1 MFVRT
6 SWIALLTGA
15 QLTFGLPSHTNGQAL
30 TRYVLQTDRVLTDE
44 ATASGLS
51 YVSHVAVSSSGTVF
65 ALDYRARTVEVLT
78 PQGKRVATAGGPGGG
93 PGEFRTVGSMGLTS
107 SGFWVSDPVL
117 RRVTRFSA
125 NGRVEQSITVQ
136 GREEEAARHAT
147 MNIVGLLPDG
157 SILQQTKPLS
167 GTMAGSWPLSG
178 KGPSM
183 LRTDTLGRVL
193 DTVAT
198 MDGVLGATVSASSR
212 NRPRTV
218 LSPIQPRTIVEYS
231 ADGSSHVIV
240 RQPQRADGGFMLDV
254 SLVTNGRVRYRRT
267 VRVPS
272 IRMNAATRNYY
283 LERSDSRPGSRE
295 RSAVET
301 LLAGFRELPVAQHAF
316 VARDGRVWIQRLL
329 PDSIRTWLI
338 LDSRGSP
345 TAQLT
350 APPHLQ
356 LFEADGTYAWGVQY
370 DEDGAPKVVRY
381 RQRRAPE

>member
-1 MFVRT
+1 MRT
-6 SWIALLTGA
+6 LFRGLLASIAIALGA
-15 QLTFGLPSHTNGQAL
+15 PSPTRGQAL
-30 TRYVLQTDRVLTDE
+30 ARHVLQTDRILTDE
-44 ATASGLS
+44 ATVSDLS
-51 YVSHVAVSSSGTVF
+51 YVSHLAVANTGTVF
-65 ALDYRARTVEVLT
+65 VLDYRGRSVVLLA
-78 PQGKRVATAGGPGGG
+78 PEGWRVGSVGGPGSG
-93 PGEFRTVGSMGLTS
+93 PGEFRAVGRLGLTS
-107 SGFWVSDPVL
+107 TGFWVSDPVL

-125 NGRVEQSITVQ
+125 NGRVEQTITVQ
-136 GREEEAARHAT
+136 GRVDEAAQHAG
-147 MNIVGLLPDG
+147 MSIVGFLPDG

-167 GTMAGSWPLSG
+167 GAMASFWPLNG
-178 KGPSM
+178 KGPMM
-183 LRTDTLGRVL
+183 LRTDTSGRVL

-198 MDGVLGATVSASSR
+198 MDGVLGATVSASSA

-272 IRMNAATRNYY
+272 IRMNAATRSYY
-283 LERSDSRPGSRE
+283 LERSDTRPGSRE

-301 LLAGFRELPVAQHAF
+301 LLGTFRELPGAQHAL

-329 PDSIRTWLI
+329 PDSARTWLI
-338 LDSRGSP
+338 LDSGGTP
-345 TAQLT
+345 AAQLT
-350 APPHLQ
+350 TPPRLQ

-381 RQRRAPE
+381 RQRVDAGR

>member
-1 MFVRT
+1 VHT

-15 QLTFGLPSHTNGQAL
+15 LLTFGLPSQTDAQAL

-44 ATASGLS
+44 ATASGLT
-51 YVSHVAVSSSGTVF
+51 YVSHVAVARSGTIFV
-65 ALDYRARTVEVLT
+65 LDHRARAVEVLT
-78 PQGKRVATAGGPGGG
+78 PQGKRVATAGGPGSG

-125 NGRVEQSITVQ
+125 NGRVEQTISVQ
-136 GREEEAARHAT
+136 GRVEEAPQHAG
-147 MNIVGLLPDG
+147 MNIVGVLPDG

-167 GTMAGSWPLSG
+167 GAMAGSWPLSG

-198 MDGVLGATVSASSR
+198 MDGILGTTVSASSGG
-212 NRPRTV
+212 RPRTV
-218 LSPIQPRTIVEYS
+218 LSPVQPRTIVEYS

-267 VRVPS
+267 VRIPS
-272 IRMNAATRNYY
+272 IRMNAGTRSYY
-283 LERSDSRPGSRE
+283 LERSDTRPSSRE

-301 LLAGFRELPVAQHAF
+301 MLGTFRELPGAQHAL
-316 VARDGRVWIQRLL
+316 VARDGRVWIQRQT
-329 PDSIRTWLI
+329 PDSARTWLI
-338 LDSRGSP
+338 LDTGGSP

-350 APPHLQ
+350 TPPRLQ

-381 RQRRAPE
+381 RQLVDAGR